1 MKLEEIGKLYRA
13 EAAACKRRLAALR
26 RWRRE
31 SGDAEKRAAI
41 GRMISFEADILEQC
55 NALAEC
61 CEKYYDR
68 SYYRNPKYTLQ
79 GVKIHGEG
87 L

>member
-1 MKLEEIGKLYRA
+1 MTLEEIGKLYEA

-26 RWRRE
+26 RWRKECR
-31 SGDAEKRAAI
+31 DAEKRAAI

-79 GVKIHGEG
+79 EVKIHGKER
-87 L
+87 